1 MSKIAKKIVW
11 IEDDTNIINDVV
23 RPLERSGYLIE
34 RFYTVKEALDN
45 LDALKACDLIL
56 LDLIIPPGETDAQV
70 GHYPGMYLLRTF
82 REQYQLEQPVIVL
95 SVVAD
100 AEVFQDLKTL
110 GAEIENKPI
119 LPSKLKRLVEEVL
132 GVED

>member
-1 MSKIAKKIVW
+1 MSKINKKIVW

-23 RPLERSGYLIE
+23 RPLERSGYGIQ

-56 LDLIIPPGETDAQV
+56 LDLIIPPGDMDEPV

-82 REQYQLEQPVIVL
+82 REKYQFEQPVIVL
-95 SVVAD
+95 SVVAN

-132 GVED
+132 GIDD

>member
-1 MSKIAKKIVW
+1 MSNIAKKIVW

-23 RPLERSGYLIE
+23 RPLERGGYQIE

-45 LDALKACDLIL
+45 LDALKSCDLIL

-82 REQYQLEQPVIVL
+82 RDQYQLKQPVIVL

-119 LPSKLKRLVEEVL
+119 LPSKLKRLVEDVL
-132 GVED
+132 GIEE

>member
-1 MSKIAKKIVW
+1 MSKKKIVW
-11 IEDDTNIINDVV
+11 IEDDTDIINDVV
-23 RPLERSGYLIE
+23 RPLERGGYAIE

-45 LDALKACDLIL
+45 IETLRACDLIL
-56 LDLIIPPGETDAQV
+56 LDLIIPPGETDERF

-82 REQYQLEQPVIVL
+82 RQKYQFDQPVIVL

-100 AEVFQDLKTL
+100 AEVFQDLKEL
-110 GAEIENKPI
+110 DAEIENKPI

-132 GVED
+132 EITD

>member
-1 MSKIAKKIVW
+1 MAKSKKIVW

-23 RPLERSGYLIE
+23 RPLERSGFVIE

-45 LDALKACDLIL
+45 VEALQACDLIL
-56 LDLIIPPGETDAQV
+56 LDLIIPPGDTDERF

-100 AEVFQDLKTL
+100 ADVFQDLKTL
-110 GAEIENKPI
+110 NAEIENKPI

-132 GVED
+132 GLGD

>member
-1 MSKIAKKIVW
+1 MSKKKIVW
-11 IEDDTNIINDVV
+11 IEDDTDIINDVV
-23 RPLERSGYLIE
+23 RPLERGGYAIE

-45 LDALKACDLIL
+45 IETLRACDLIL
-56 LDLIIPPGETDAQV
+56 LDLIIPPGETDERF

-82 REQYQLEQPVIVL
+82 RQKYQFEQPVIVL

-100 AEVFQDLKTL
+100 VEVFQDLKEL
-110 GAEIENKPI
+110 GAVIENKPI

-132 GVED
+132 EIAE

>member
-1 MSKIAKKIVW
+1 MKTAKKIVW

-23 RPLERSGYLIE
+23 RPLERSGYVIE
-34 RFYTVKEALDN
+34 RFYTVKEALEN
-45 LDALKACDLIL
+45 EEALRACDLIL
-56 LDLIIPPGETDAQV
+56 LDLIIPPGDTDDHF

-82 REQYQLEQPVIVL
+82 REQYKLEQPVIVL

-110 GAEIENKPI
+110 NAEIENKPI
-119 LPSKLKRLVEEVL
+119 LPSKLKRLVEEML
-132 GVED
+132 EIEE

>member
-1 MSKIAKKIVW
+1 MSKSKKKIVW
-11 IEDDTNIINDVV
+11 IEDDTDIINDVV
-23 RPLERSGYLIE
+23 RPLERGGYHID

-45 LDALKACDLIL
+45 IETLQVCDLIL
-56 LDLIIPPGETDAQV
+56 LDLIIPPGSDERF

-82 REQYQLEQPVIVL
+82 REEYQLKQPVIVL

-110 GAEIENKPI
+110 NAEIENKPI

-132 GVED
+132 GIE

>member
-1 MSKIAKKIVW
+1 MTTIAKKIVW

-34 RFYTVKEALDN
+34 RFYTVREALDN
-45 LDALKACDLIL
+45 IDALQACDLIL
-56 LDLIIPPGETDAQV
+56 LDLIIPPGETDEPV

-82 REQYQLEQPVIVL
+82 REKYKFMQPVIVL
-95 SVVAD
+95 SVVAN
-100 AEVFQDLKTL
+100 AEVFQDLKVL

-119 LPSKLKRLVEEVL
+119 LPSKLKRLVEEIL
-132 GVED
+132 GIED

>member
-1 MSKIAKKIVW
+1 MSKINKQIVW

-23 RPLERSGYLIE
+23 RPLERNGYQIE
-34 RFYTVKEALDN
+34 RFHTVKEALDN
-45 LDALKACDLIL
+45 LDVLRACDLIL
-56 LDLIIPPGETDAQV
+56 LDLIIPIGEANVEV
-70 GHYPGMYLLRTF
+70 GYYPGMYLLRTF
-82 REQYQLEQPVIVL
+82 REIYHLEQPVIVL
-95 SVVAD
+95 SVVAN

-132 GVED
+132 GVEE

>member
-1 MSKIAKKIVW
+1 MAKSKKIVW

-23 RPLERSGYLIE
+23 RPLERSGFVIE

-45 LDALKACDLIL
+45 VEALQACDLIL
-56 LDLIIPPGETDAQV
+56 LDLIIPPGDTDERF

-100 AEVFQDLKTL
+100 ADVFQDLKTL
-110 GAEIENKPI
+110 NAEIENKPI
-119 LPSKLKRLVEEVL
+119 LPSKLKRLVGEGL
-132 GVED
+132 GLWD

>member
-1 MSKIAKKIVW
+1 MNKLNKKIVW

-23 RPLERSGYLIE
+23 RPLERSGYQIE

-45 LDALKACDLIL
+45 IEALEACDLIL
-56 LDLIIPPGETDAQV
+56 LDLIIPPGNTDERF
-70 GHYPGMYLLRTF
+70 GNYPGMFLLRTF
-82 REQYQLEQPVIVL
+82 REKYQLEQPVIVL

-110 GAEIENKPI
+110 GAEVENKPI

-132 GVED
+132 EIEE

>member
-1 MSKIAKKIVW
+1 MSKKKIVW
-11 IEDDTNIINDVV
+11 IEDDTDIINDVV
-23 RPLERSGYLIE
+23 RPLERGGYAIE

-45 LDALKACDLIL
+45 IETLRACDLIL
-56 LDLIIPPGETDAQV
+56 LDLIIPPGETEERF

-82 REQYQLEQPVIVL
+82 RQKYQFEQPVIVL

-100 AEVFQDLKTL
+100 AEVFQDLKEL

-119 LPSKLKRLVEEVL
+119 LPSKLKRLVEEAL
-132 GVED
+132 EIAE

>member
-1 MSKIAKKIVW
+1 MSKKKIVW
-11 IEDDTNIINDVV
+11 IEDDTDIINDVV
-23 RPLERSGYLIE
+23 RPLERGGYAIE

-45 LDALKACDLIL
+45 IETLRACDLIL
-56 LDLIIPPGETDAQV
+56 LDLIIPPGETDERF

-82 REQYQLEQPVIVL
+82 RQKYQFEQPVIVL

-100 AEVFQDLKTL
+100 VEVFQDLKEL

-132 GVED
+132 EIAE

>member
-1 MSKIAKKIVW
+1 MSKLAKKIVW

-23 RPLERSGYLIE
+23 RPLERSGYQIE
-34 RFYTVKEALDN
+34 RFYTVREALDN
-45 LDALKACDLIL
+45 LDTLKACDLIL
-56 LDLIIPPGETDAQV
+56 LDLIIPLGGAAEPV

-82 REQYQLEQPVIVL
+82 REKYALEQPVIVL

-100 AEVFQDLKTL
+100 AEVFQDLKSL

-132 GVED
+132 GIDE

>member
-1 MSKIAKKIVW
+1 MAKSKKIVW

-23 RPLERSGYLIE
+23 RPLERSGFVIE

-45 LDALKACDLIL
+45 VEALQACDLIP
-56 LDLIIPPGETDAQV
+56 LDLIIPPGDTDERF

-100 AEVFQDLKTL
+100 ADVFQDLKTL
-110 GAEIENKPI
+110 NAEIENKPI

-132 GVED
+132 GLGD

>member
-1 MSKIAKKIVW
+1 MSKTTKKIVW

-23 RPLERSGYLIE
+23 RPLERGGYGIE

-45 LDALKACDLIL
+45 LDALRACDLIL
-56 LDLIIPPGETDAQV
+56 LDLIIPPGETDAHV

-119 LPSKLKRLVEEVL
+119 LPSKLKRLVEEIL
-132 GVED
+132 GIED